1 MADLTAEVVICGAGI
16 AGIAAAYHLAVTH
29 GMTDVV
35 LVERGAPLSMTSD
48 KSTEC
53 YRNWWP
59 GPDDAMVGLMN
70 RSIDLLEQIARRTD
84 NLIGMNRRGYLF
96 ATADPTRVLALHR
109 SSKEAERLGA
119 GPLRVHDGR
128 SGGPTYVPG
137 RADGFEGQPDGA
149 DLITDPELIREH
161 FPYLS
166 PRTVAVLHPRRCGWF
181 SAQQLGMSMLEEARR
196 RGVRLTRGE
205 VTAIDTA
212 SGRVRSVTVATDGG
226 ARTISTPRFVNAA
239 GPLLKAVGEI
249 LGVELPVVCERH
261 LKLSFND
268 HLEVV
273 PRGAPLLIWSD
284 DVVLRWSETER
295 EALAASDENR
305 WLLGRLPPGVH
316 CRPEGHGDSRTLL
329 VLWTYDMQPVDP
341 VFPLPITDHFAEL
354 VLRGMAVM
362 IPGLAHYLDRIPRPY
377 VDGGYYTKTRE
388 NRPLIGPLPIEGGYV
403 VGALSGYGVMAACA
417 AGELL
422 AAHIMGAPLPRYA
435 PAFTLSRYADPS
447 YQKLLENWGDSGQ
460 L

>member
-1 MADLTAEVVICGAGI
+1 VADLTAEVVICGAGI
-16 AGIAAAYHLAVTH
+16 AGIAAAYHLAVMH

-70 RSIDLLEQIARRTD
+70 RSIDLLEEIARRTD
-84 NLIGMNRRGYLF
+84 NVIGMNRRGYLF
-96 ATADPTRVLALHR
+96 ATADPARVLALRR
-109 SSKEAERLGA
+109 SAEQAGRWGA
-119 GPLRVHDGR
+119 GALRVPDR
-128 SGGPTYVPG
+128 RAGGPPYVPG
-137 RADGFEGQPDGA
+137 RAQRFEGQPEGA
-149 DLITDPELIREH
+149 DLITDPGLIREY
-161 FPYLS
+161 FPYLTE
-166 PRTVAVLHPRRCGWF
+166 RTVAVLHTRRCGWF
-181 SAQQLGMSMLEEARR
+181 SAQQLGAYILEEARQ
-196 RGVRLTRGE
+196 RGVRLMRGE

-212 SGRVRSVTVATDGG
+212 GGRVRSVAVATDEGTR
-226 ARTISTPRFVNAA
+226 AIATPRFVNAA
-239 GPLLKAVGEI
+239 GPFLKAVGAM
-249 LGVELPVVCERH
+249 LGPDLPVICERH

-284 DVVLRWSETER
+284 DVVLPWSETER
-295 EALAASDENR
+295 ETLAATEETR
-305 WLLGRLPPGVH
+305 WLLDTFPSDVH
-316 CRPEGHGDSRTLL
+316 CRPEGHGDSRTVL
-329 VLWTYDMQPVDP
+329 VLWTYDVQPVEP
-341 VFPLPITDHFAEL
+341 VFPLPIKEHFAEL
-354 VLRGMAVM
+354 ALRGMAVM
-362 IPGLAHYLDRIPRPY
+362 VPGLAQYLDRIPRPF

-422 AAHIMGAPLPRYA
+422 AAHISGASLPRYA
-435 PAFTLSRYADPS
+435 TAFTLSRYADPS
-447 YQKLLENWGDSGQ
+447 YQKLLENWGESGQ

>member
-16 AGIAAAYHLAVTH
+16 AGIAAAYHLAVTR

-35 LVERGAPLSMTSD
+35 LVERGAPLSLTSD

-96 ATADPTRVLALHR
+96 ATADPARVLALHR
-109 SSKEAERLGA
+109 SSAEAERLGS

-128 SGGPTYVPG
+128 SGGPLYVPG

-149 DLITDPELIREH
+149 DLITDPGLIREY

-166 PRTVAVLHPRRCGWF
+166 PRTVAVLHTRRGGWF
-181 SAQQLGMSMLEEARR
+181 SAQQLGMYMLEEARR
-196 RGVRLTRGE
+196 GGVRLLRGE

-249 LGVELPVVCERH
+249 LGIKLPVVCERH

-268 HLEVV
+268 HLEAV

-284 DVVLRWSETER
+284 DVVLPWSETER
-295 EALAASDENR
+295 EALASADETR

-316 CRPEGHGDSRTLL
+316 CRPEGHGDSQALL
-329 VLWTYDMQPVDP
+329 VLWTYDTEPVEP
-341 VFPLPITDHFAEL
+341 VFPLP
-354 VLRGMAVM
+354 
-362 IPGLAHYLDRIPRPY
+362 
-377 VDGGYYTKTRE
+377 
-388 NRPLIGPLPIEGGYV
+388 
-403 VGALSGYGVMAACA
+403 
-417 AGELL
+417 
-422 AAHIMGAPLPRYA
+422 
-435 PAFTLSRYADPS
+435 
-447 YQKLLENWGDSGQ
+447 
-460 L
+460 